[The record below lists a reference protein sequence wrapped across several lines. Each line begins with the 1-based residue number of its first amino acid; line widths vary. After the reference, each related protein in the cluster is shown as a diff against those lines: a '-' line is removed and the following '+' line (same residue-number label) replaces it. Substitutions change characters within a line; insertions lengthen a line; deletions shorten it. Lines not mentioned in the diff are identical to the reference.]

1 MTSPAPV
8 KNGGQFASLR
18 DDSVAALE
26 RALRLKP
33 EDLGQEVDTAE
44 RLVVRLRDCLIEWIR
59 PGDSAGHRWQ
69 TALDQVNAAL
79 SLIVGVEYPAVGIQ
93 RSLLEQARE
102 SLKALQ
108 ADAN

>member
-1 MTSPAPV
+1 MLRLRCTSATLA
-8 KNGGQFASLR
+8 GGFAERVVIVFASQFASLR

-26 RALRLKP
+26 RALRLKA
-33 EDLGQEVDTAE
+33 EDLGKEVDMAE

-59 PGDSAGHRWQ
+59 LGDSAGHRWQ
-69 TALDQVNAAL
+69 TAF
-79 SLIVGVEYPAVGIQ
+79 YPAGGIQ

-108 ADAN
+108 ADAD